1 MNKERI
7 FNRVIKYIK
16 RERITKFSQQVERT
30 KREKKKKKIKK
41 IKEIKNE
48 RMTNKEKWKRMIK
61 ISEIGWER

>member
-1 MNKERI
+1 MNKKRI

-48 RMTNKEKWKRMIK
+48 RMTNKEK
-61 ISEIGWER
+61 